1 MLLWMPSKSQPF
13 CLPLPVIM
21 TRHGLSS
28 DAAACQNSQS
38 HARIT
43 EKHSVRNQSRSFY
56 SSFFLL
62 FALWYRPSYTQRQSQ
77 GASRSATP
85 HHMHAEFCGV
95 VGSLEFIVVR
105 PAMFIRPEPTKT
117 WFCKE
122 RALKR
127 RDKVWFVFE
136 ENNYNKMW
144 QYVEIWW
151 VWEKYEK

>member
-13 CLPLPVIM
+13 CRLLPVIM

-28 DAAACQNSQS
+28 DTATCQNSQS
-38 HARIT
+38 HVKDYWEALLLEI
-43 EKHSVRNQSRSFY
+43 RSFY

-77 GASRSATP
+77 GTSRSATT
-85 HHMHAEFCGV
+85 HHMPAEFCDG
-95 VGSLEFIVVR
+95 VGSLGFIMVR
-105 PAMFIRPEPTKT
+105 PAMFISPEKTKI

-127 RDKVWFVFE
+127 SDMVWFVFK
-136 ENNYNKMW
+136 ENEL
-144 QYVEIWW
+144 Q
-151 VWEKYEK
+151 